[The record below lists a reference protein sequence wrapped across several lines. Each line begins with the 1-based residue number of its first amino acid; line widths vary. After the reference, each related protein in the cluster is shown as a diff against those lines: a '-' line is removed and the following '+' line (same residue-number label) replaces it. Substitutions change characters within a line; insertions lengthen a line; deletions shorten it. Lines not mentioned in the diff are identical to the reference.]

1 MSDVLGGV
9 ALATAPIPV
18 IGDVAGAVSD
28 AAMYAAYPEERTMLN
43 AGMSLAGLLPFVPS
57 AGGVMSVK
65 RVAEEAMN
73 TNPGLKLNIYG
84 TPETGYTLSRIEVP
98 KDQRN
103 SGVGSSVMSAI
114 VEAADQEG
122 AKVALS
128 PSADFGGNKKRLEDF
143 YQRFGFTSNKGKSKD
158 FSTME
163 TMLRQPRPVQR
174 AELDMSQAGSIVD
187 ASYRGMH
194 QAPSISGANTLD
206 NLADIYG
213 DDIYSPNALRYF
225 GMGDEFRRADMESL
239 SAISRAKGKPNA
251 MVTVYR
257 AVPNFKTS
265 AQKASELS
273 EDMAQFLKRGRVP
286 SRSAVSGLDGSK
298 WYDWA
303 YDERNRLSQIADNIP
318 DAANQINPAD
328 WVSLSKDY
336 AAKHGQSA
344 LEGNYKILSKK
355 VKASELATTGD
366 ALSEWGWNPPTK

>member
-1 MSDVLGGV
+1 
-9 ALATAPIPV
+9 
-18 IGDVAGAVSD
+18 
-28 AAMYAAYPEERTMLN
+28 
-43 AGMSLAGLLPFVPS
+43 
-57 AGGVMSVK
+57 
-65 RVAEEAMN
+65 
-73 TNPGLKLNIYG
+73 
-84 TPETGYTLSRIEVP
+84 
-98 KDQRN
+98 
-103 SGVGSSVMSAI
+103 
-114 VEAADQEG
+114 
-122 AKVALS
+122 
-128 PSADFGGNKKRLEDF
+128 
-143 YQRFGFTSNKGKSKD
+143 
-158 FSTME
+158 
-163 TMLRQPRPVQR
+163 
-174 AELDMSQAGSIVD
+174 
-187 ASYRGMH
+187 
-194 QAPSISGANTLD
+194 
-206 NLADIYG
+206 
-213 DDIYSPNALRYF
+213 
-225 GMGDEFRRADMESL
+225 MGDEFRKADMESL

>member
-1 MSDVLGGV
+1 MAESALRNISPTWWKDIKPQAPQKPVGQQMSDVLGGV

-18 IGDVAGAVSD
+18 VGDVAGAVSD

-43 AGMSLAGLLPFVPS
+43 AGLSLAGLLPFVPGA
-57 AGGVMSVK
+57 AGV
-65 RVAEEAMN
+65 R
-73 TNPGLKLNIYG
+73 T
-84 TPETGYTLSRIEVP
+84 
-98 KDQRN
+98 
-103 SGVGSSVMSAI
+103 
-114 VEAADQEG
+114 AAD
-122 AKVALS
+122 A
-128 PSADFGGNKKRLEDF
+128 
-143 YQRFGFTSNKGKSKD
+143 
-158 FSTME
+158 
-163 TMLRQPRPVQR
+163 
-174 AELDMSQAGSIVD
+174 LDMSQAGSVVD
-187 ASYRGMH
+187 TGYRGLH
-194 QAPSISGANTLD
+194 QAPSISGANSLD

-225 GMGDEFRRADMESL
+225 GMGDEFRKADMESL

-318 DAANQINPAD
+318 DAANQINPSD

>member
-1 MSDVLGGV
+1 MAESALRNLQRERMNERRARIGMESFVPQAPTKTAGQAMADMLGGMAV
-9 ALATAPIPV
+9 PLSAVP
-18 IGDVAGAVSD
+18 VAGDIAGLAAD
-28 AAMYAAYPEERTMLN
+28 AAMYATRPEERNWKN
-43 AGMSLAGLLPFVPS
+43 AAFTLAGLLPFVPGAS
-57 AGGVMSVK
+57 GV
-65 RVAEEAMN
+65 RAAENVAE
-73 TNPGLKLNIYG
+73 
-84 TPETGYTLSRIEVP
+84 
-98 KDQRN
+98 
-103 SGVGSSVMSAI
+103 SA
-114 VEAADQEG
+114 
-122 AKVALS
+122 
-128 PSADFGGNKKRLEDF
+128 
-143 YQRFGFTSNKGKSKD
+143 
-158 FSTME
+158 
-163 TMLRQPRPVQR
+163 
-174 AELDMSQAGSIVD
+174 LDMSQAGSVVD
-187 ASYRGMH
+187 TGYRGLH
-194 QAPSISGANTLD
+194 QAPSISGANSLD
-206 NLADIYG
+206 NLADVYG

-225 GMGDEFRRADMESL
+225 GMGDEFRKADMESL

-303 YDERNRLSQIADNIP
+303 HDERNRLSQIADNIP

-344 LEGNYKILSKK
+344 LGGNYKILSKK

-366 ALSEWGWNPPTK
+366 ALSEWGWNPQTKK